1 MAKTPAPSA
10 AIPAQTPESRLAM
23 KRTAGTAFAA
33 LAFLGLALSLWP
45 AIRAPVVLWSDSE
58 ADMMWAKAG
67 IGVFRP
73 VPQPPSGALGH
84 QPKPAYLLFL
94 RGAMR
99 VWPAF
104 GETRSVV
111 VTQSLLLWAAIV
123 ASSLWLAIRRSPGK
137 ALAFMAIAFS
147 FLRLRD
153 ASSAVMPEAL
163 AVAFLLPLTAAFLA
177 PPRRLTAFALLGLST
192 AVLFYIRPNC
202 GAAMLL
208 LGIAGLLA
216 GRRGRPLF
224 AFAAGFAALVV
235 PFSLATRPAPRDD
248 PFHGL
253 AYQALEAS
261 ADYYWS
267 PSLGAWPS
275 ADSPRATAL
284 AELERARENWSRTLA
299 GPGVDAR
306 RELLWRGLHGL
317 FGAEFYDARWSEP
330 YRRLST
336 ASRAI
341 FPFLLLAAV
350 GLLLA
355 PWPRDERPARVMG
368 GLLLALIVGQSLLL
382 GSNPR
387 FVLPFLPVLF
397 LLAIAA
403 AGPSLLA
410 GTRRKLAAAVVF
422 GVFIALL
429 AGARYVLDWQWG
441 QIESPGVKLVQRIPR
456 GSLPAAGPAT
466 LHLRIA
472 SPLPAGSAGL
482 EIFGPGA
489 RLLYTSRE
497 DHERGRP
504 FVTVP
509 LPDWLL
515 EANRQGP
522 VELSLVST
530 GSYGLTD
537 YLLFPVIPPP
547 WGKGARREGSAAL
560 SPATGIFAG
569 ALDWWAHA
577 GAP

>member
-1 MAKTPAPSA
+1 MAKTPAPSV
-10 AIPAQTPESRLAM
+10 AIRAQAPGSRLVM
-23 KRTAGTAFAA
+23 KGAAFAA
-33 LAFLGLALSLWP
+33 LAFLGLALYLWP
-45 AIRAPVVLWSDSE
+45 AMSAPVVLWSDSE
-58 ADMMWAKAG
+58 ADLAWAKAG
-67 IGVFRP
+67 LGVFRP
-73 VPQPPSGALGH
+73 VPLPPTGALGH

-94 RGAMR
+94 RGVMR
-99 VWPAF
+99 ALPAVK
-104 GETRSVV
+104 EARAIVV
-111 VTQSLLLWAAIV
+111 VQSLLLWGAIV
-123 ASSLWLAIRRSPGK
+123 GSSLWLARRKSPGK

-163 AVAFLLPLTAAFLA
+163 AVASMLPLTAVLLA
-177 PPRRLTAFALLGLST
+177 PPRRLRSFIFLGLAT

-208 LGIAGLLA
+208 LGIVALLA
-216 GRRGRPLF
+216 DRRGRPLL

-235 PFSLATRPAPRDD
+235 PFSLAARPAPPGD

-275 ADSPRATAL
+275 GDSPRAMAL
-284 AELERARENWSRTLA
+284 AELDRARENWSRTLA
-299 GPGVDAR
+299 GPAADGG

-317 FGAEFYDARWSEP
+317 FGTEFYDARWSEP
-330 YRRLST
+330 YRRLSI
-336 ASRAI
+336 ASRLAS
-341 FPFLLLAAV
+341 PFLLLAAAA
-350 GLLLA
+350 LLLA
-355 PWPRDERPARVMG
+355 PWSREERSARAMG
-368 GLLLALIVGQSLLL
+368 SLLLALIVGQSLLL

-387 FVLPFLPVLF
+387 YVLPFLPVLF

-403 AGPSLLA
+403 AGPSLFV
-410 GTRRKLAAAVVF
+410 GTGRKLAAVAVL
-422 GVFIALL
+422 GVFVALL
-429 AGARYVLDWQWG
+429 AGARHVLDWQWG
-441 QIESPGVKLVQRIPR
+441 RIESAGVKVDQQISR
-456 GSLPAAGPAT
+456 GSLPATGPAT

-472 SPLPAGSAGL
+472 APLPTGSAGL

-489 RLLYTSRE
+489 RLLYTSR
-497 DHERGRP
+497 DDRARQRP

-515 EANRQGP
+515 EANRREP
-522 VELSLVST
+522 IELTLIST
-530 GSYGLTD
+530 GDYGSTD

-547 WGKGARREGSAAL
+547 WSKGARREGSAAL

-569 ALDWWAHA
+569 ALDWWAHP
-577 GAP
+577 GGP

>member
-1 MAKTPAPSA
+1 
-10 AIPAQTPESRLAM
+10 M
-23 KRTAGTAFAA
+23 KRAGWTAFVA
-33 LAFLGLALSLWP
+33 LAFLGLVLFLWT
-45 AIRAPVVLWSDSE
+45 AISAPVVLWSDSE
-58 ADMMWAKAG
+58 ADLTWAKAG
-67 IGVFRP
+67 LGVLRP
-73 VPQPPSGALGH
+73 VPQPPTGALGH

-99 VWPAF
+99 ALPAL
-104 GETRSVV
+104 GETRSIVV
-111 VTQSLLLWAAIV
+111 VQSLLLWGAIV
-123 ASSLWLAIRRSPGK
+123 GSSLWLARRKSPGK
-137 ALAFMAIAFS
+137 ALAFGAIAFS

-177 PPRRLTAFALLGLST
+177 LPRRLTAFALLGLAT
-192 AVLFYIRPNC
+192 AVLFYVRPNC
-202 GAAMLL
+202 GAVMLL
-208 LGIAGLLA
+208 LGITGLFA
-216 GRRGRPLF
+216 DRRGRPLL

-235 PFSLATRPAPRDD
+235 PFSLAARPAPPDD

-253 AYQALEAS
+253 GYQVLEAS

-275 ADSPRATAL
+275 ADSPRETAL
-284 AELERARENWSRTLA
+284 AELRRARENWSRTLA
-299 GPGVDAR
+299 APGADMR

-317 FGAEFYDARWSEP
+317 FGTEFYDARWSEP
-330 YRRLST
+330 YRCLST
-336 ASRAI
+336 ASRLAS
-341 FPFLLLAAV
+341 PFLLLAAATA
-350 GLLLA
+350 LLLA
-355 PWPRDERPARVMG
+355 PWRREERPARAMG
-368 GLLLALIVGQSLLL
+368 WLLLALVVGQSLLL

-397 LLAIAA
+397 LLAIAV
-403 AGPSLLA
+403 AG
-410 GTRRKLAAAVVF
+410 GT
-422 GVFIALL
+422 LL
-429 AGARYVLDWQWG
+429 AGAPRRLAVLAVFFLSLLLLARERHVLDWQWG
-441 QIESPGVKLVQRIPR
+441 QIESAGVKLDQRISR
-456 GSLPAAGPAT
+456 GSLPATGPAT

-472 SPLPAGSAGL
+472 APLQASSAGL

-497 DHERGRP
+497 DLARQRP

-515 EANRQGP
+515 EANRRGP
-522 VELSLVST
+522 VELALVST
-530 GSYGLTD
+530 GDYGRND

-547 WGKGARREGSAAL
+547 WGMGARREGSAAL

-569 ALDWWAHA
+569 TLDWWAHA

>member
-1 MAKTPAPSA
+1 
-10 AIPAQTPESRLAM
+10 M
-23 KRTAGTAFAA
+23 KWAAFAA
-33 LAFLGLALSLWP
+33 LAFLGLALYLWP
-45 AIRAPVVLWSDSE
+45 AISAPVVLWSDSE
-58 ADMMWAKAG
+58 ADLAWAKAG
-67 IGVFRP
+67 LGVFRP
-73 VPQPPSGALGH
+73 VPEPPTGALGH

-94 RGAMR
+94 RGATR
-99 VWPAF
+99 ALPVLE
-104 GETRSVV
+104 ETRSVV
-111 VTQSLLLWAAIV
+111 VVQSLLLWGAIV
-123 ASSLWLAIRRSPGK
+123 GSSLWLARRKSPGK

-163 AVAFLLPLTAAFLA
+163 AVALLLPLTAAVLA
-177 PPRRLTAFALLGLST
+177 PPRRLTAFALLGLAT

-208 LGIAGLLA
+208 LGMAGLIA
-216 GRRGRPLF
+216 DRRGRPLL

-235 PFSLATRPAPRDD
+235 PISLAARPAPPGD

-253 AYQALEAS
+253 GYQALEAS

-275 ADSPRATAL
+275 GDSPRATAL
-284 AELERARENWSRTLA
+284 AELDRARENWSRTLA
-299 GPGVDAR
+299 GPAADAR

-317 FGAEFYDARWSEP
+317 FGTEFYDARWSEP

-336 ASRAI
+336 TSRLAS
-341 FPFLLLAAV
+341 PFLLLAAA

-355 PWPRDERPARVMG
+355 PWSREERSARAMG
-368 GLLLALIVGQSLLL
+368 SLLLALIVGQSLLL

-410 GTRRKLAAAVVF
+410 ATGRKIAAAAVL

-429 AGARYVLDWQWG
+429 AGARHVLDWQWG
-441 QIESPGVKLVQRIPR
+441 QVESAGVKLDQQIAR
-456 GSLPAAGPAT
+456 GSLPATGPAT

-472 SPLPAGSAGL
+472 APLPAGSAGL

-489 RLLYTSRE
+489 RLLYTSHDDRA
-497 DHERGRP
+497 RRRP

-522 VELSLVST
+522 VELSLVSI
-530 GSYGLTD
+530 GDYGPND